1 MASTDNRTICQRY
14 TQAVKNFVQL
24 SEPLWFNERKDTA
37 SYQRKVSELLEE
49 FTLIQKVAYDL
60 DLFSSNEAIEEI
72 NPKYLPFYNLN
83 YYLGCIY
90 MNYHP
95 ASLQQGNST
104 GEHNFHGKKKSL
116 VIAKEKLTQFLL
128 QMQNLGGILTKT
140 QSERLSSFKE
150 SYNPSNNE
158 LLNFHGNAAD
168 RRREKI
174 ENYKFE
180 KQLRENLKI
189 LDEYYFSVP
198 DDEEGLMG
206 FEEETAR
213 AIYLD
218 QLRLNTLIAFNQLQL
233 LAAEIELHLKMAE
246 NITRDEEETSQ
257 RKSKEKPSL
266 DNDYGFV
273 PRVEAVPETSKIKVS
288 DLVSKQGKILR
299 PFTITANKSDL
310 RQRVFGT
317 GQVLPSMSVDDFLA
331 YELNNGKM
339 ATEEQP
345 KRRESDS
352 ENSEDELEVRR
363 WDDWKDEN
371 PKGSGNMKANIG

>member
-14 TQAVKNFVQL
+14 TQAVKYFIQL
-24 SEPLWFNERKDTA
+24 SEPLGLNERKDTE
-37 SYQRKVSELLEE
+37 SYQRKVSELLDE
-49 FTLIQKVAYDL
+49 FALIQKVAYDL
-60 DLFSSNEAIEEI
+60 DLFSSNEVVEEI
-72 NPKYLPFYNLN
+72 NPKYLSFYNLN

-95 ASLQQGNST
+95 TSTQQGTST
-104 GEHNFHGKKKSL
+104 KEHDLSGKQKAL
-116 VIAKEKLTQFLL
+116 VLAKDKLTQFLL
-128 QMQNLGGILTKT
+128 QMQNLGCILTKA
-140 QSERLSSFKE
+140 QDERLSSFKE
-150 SYNPSNNE
+150 SYNPSNSE
-158 LLNFHGNAAD
+158 LLNLHGNAAD
-168 RRREKI
+168 RRSEKI

-180 KQLRENLKI
+180 RQLREKLKI
-189 LDEYYFSVP
+189 LDEYYSSVP

-218 QLRLNTLIAFNQLQL
+218 QLRLHSLIAFNQLQL
-233 LAAEIELHLKMAE
+233 LAAEIELHSKVAANNKTKDGEM
-246 NITRDEEETSQ
+246 SQ
-257 RKSKEKPSL
+257 RNPKEKPSL

-273 PRVEAVPETSKIKVS
+273 PRVEAVPETGKIKVS

-299 PFTITANKSDL
+299 PFTITSNKSDL
-310 RQRVFGT
+310 RQKVFGT
-317 GQVLPSMSVDDFLA
+317 GQVLPSMSVDDYLA

-339 ATEEQP
+339 AAEEQP
-345 KRRESDS
+345 KGRESDS
-352 ENSEDELEVRR
+352 ENSEDELEARR